1 MWKTCNRACL
11 VQTTSLLALAFER
24 NKNNSKESTL
34 AMLATTVKKWNLLY
48 KLRNYKYKS
57 LGVQK
62 ELREIRAKMCLATK
76 L

>member
-1 MWKTCNRACL
+1 
-11 VQTTSLLALAFER
+11 
-24 NKNNSKESTL
+24 
-34 AMLATTVKKWNLLY
+34 MLATTVKKWNLLY

-62 ELREIRAKMCLATK
+62 ELRDIRAKMCLATK